1 MTALFFLSCTRDVLS
16 AYRRARLDREEE
28 EGQRRRE
35 RERRSTTKLLPGKL
49 RFSSRVNRKRFS
61 SRRLEGEIKREE
73 EGCVDDYA
81 APVFLLS
88 CARALSLFLSLSLC
102 VCRSLSLSLSLFLCV
117 CVCVCVCTR
126 SRWREG
132 LIRRHRI

>member
-28 EGQRRRE
+28 EDGQRRRE
-35 RERRSTTKLLPGKL
+35 RERRSTTKLLPEKL

-88 CARALSLFLSLSLC
+88 CARALSLFLSLSLS
-102 VCRSLSLSLSLFLCV
+102 VSLFLFV
-117 CVCVCVCTR
+117 SVSLT
-126 SRWREG
+126 
-132 LIRRHRI
+132 H